1 MPDRTDPLS
10 LTTVEFTLCPACGW
24 ALQTLIALSALN
36 IKLNTD
42 NIVRF
47 VWVLQQ
53 NYCKKEWFNFFSN
66 ATGIWSVCLQIF
78 VNIIIFLFNPPVS
91 RLHSDLWYC
100 SKLLH
105 ARPPPP
111 PACLLTI
118 IQDRSSHCYTLWSEN
133 FTNVMII
140 ICLSSWPKGL
150 APLVLI
156 SAGHP
161 QAIFVPVL

>member
-1 MPDRTDPLS
+1 MFGFYS
-10 LTTVEFTLCPACGW
+10 KFTARKNDFNLFS
-24 ALQTLIALSALN
+24 SA
-36 IKLNTD
+36 T
-42 NIVRF
+42 
-47 VWVLQQ
+47 
-53 NYCKKEWFNFFSN
+53 
-66 ATGIWSVCLQIF
+66 SVCLQIF

-111 PACLLTI
+111 PAWLLTI
-118 IQDRSSHCYTLWSEN
+118 IQDRSSHCSTLWSEN

-140 ICLSSWPKGL
+140 ICLYLAGPG

-156 SAGHP
+156 SGAALKPFLFLFCKSLWPGSRL
-161 QAIFVPVL
+161 PVVMCFQVVLYQFCKILGLECAHT